1 MKVLTRP
8 GVLALAGCFA
18 LPGCLATVGPDYQSP
33 GLAAPDTYS
42 TPAALAAA
50 SAAPAPTTAAGTADT
65 ALWWHGY
72 GDPLLD
78 ALVGRAL
85 AGNLDVAAAGARL
98 AEARALVDVARA
110 VGGPSL
116 DADVNAD
123 VDTRVAGIRR
133 GSDTE
138 GSADAGLAFSWM
150 PDLFGG
156 QRRRVEAAE
165 AELRRRALL
174 RDDLARTTVAD
185 VVRRYLEIRRD
196 GTRLRLIAA
205 SLASQD
211 HTIVLVRRRF
221 DVGLATRLDVSRAEA
236 LAAATRASRRP
247 IERDLAAARAALAVL
262 TGVAP
267 GPVIPEAQTK
277 AQSQTQIEA
286 QTESSVPA
294 YRGGPP
300 LGLPLDLLRNRPDV
314 RAAEADLAR
323 ATAAI
328 GVAEAELYPALT
340 LPGRLTA
347 SATGIGTG
355 NVVESLIAAVAVTL
369 DIPLF
374 DSGGRRA
381 TLAAAEARA
390 LETLLVYRASLLDA
404 LADAETALAGLIA
417 ARARRAELQ
426 AAVDASIIAY
436 NQAQQLYSQGLV
448 DFLDVLVGE
457 RTLLQNGQ
465 SLADAAADVALAIT
479 DLYSAIGAPV
489 TATL

>member
-1 MKVLTRP
+1 MKVLARP
-8 GVLALAGCFA
+8 GVLALAGCLI
-18 LPGCLATVGPDYQSP
+18 LPGCLATVGPDYQAP
-33 GLAAPDTYS
+33 RLAAPDAYS
-42 TPAALAAA
+42 TPADL
-50 SAAPAPTTAAGTADT
+50 PPAAGTVDAT
-65 ALWWHGY
+65 LWWHGY

-78 ALVGRAL
+78 ALVDRAL

-98 AEARALVDVARA
+98 AEARALVGVARA

-116 DADVNAD
+116 DADANAD
-123 VDTRVAGIRR
+123 VDTLVAGNRR
-133 GSDTE
+133 DTDTE

-156 QRRRVEAAE
+156 QHRRVEAAE

-211 HTIVLVRRRF
+211 KTIALVRRRF

-267 GPVIPEAQTK
+267 GPVIPEVQSRNEVQNQK
-277 AQSQTQIEA
+277 EAQSQTA
-286 QTESSVPA
+286 SSVPA
-294 YRGGPP
+294 YRGGPL

-390 LETLLVYRASLLDA
+390 QETLLVYRASLLDA

-426 AAVDASIIAY
+426 AAVDASTIAY

-448 DFLDVLVGE
+448 GFLDVLVGE